1 MNCAIKKL
9 LTVMVTITG
18 ALLLSACPSENNSA
32 PEGKEPSPNGSV
44 AAQALFSPFTG
55 VVPLPTNLFFQPQ
68 TGQAANG
75 TLNIPSSSPPAV
87 AASQLDGW
95 STIAPAIVNFSE
107 AIESDTVESAVRL
120 LHLCLNPADKSPI
133 PGGYTPDTLIPN
145 VNYRAELSAVDDTQV
160 LVKPL
165 IPLRSKF
172 DPNGPCVLVDSDPS
186 EAGHQPAENGYIVAI
201 SNAIET
207 STEQPFAGSD
217 VYELLSQPTCYYRF
231 AASDP
236 LCTNPG
242 DGDDGSVGLT
252 PAGADAGLAT
262 ASEASQQS
270 TENLRR
276 LTAAQEGITQL
287 LTAGAFG
294 PDNIILSF
302 SFSTQSIGTTMAAVK
317 ALAAADA
324 AAQIM
329 AAGTDPVVELEY
341 LGVNTSALGA
351 FGAGDVYKG
360 SVQLPYY
367 LPLPTAA
374 TDSAINSGSWLT
386 ANNQSPYI
394 LDTTPVKT
402 GDVTVP
408 VFAVMPRFI
417 PGTQTPLPAGIDVPT
432 AIVQHGITSNRTQIL
447 AIAEALAAAGVATVA
462 IDLPLHGVVD
472 ENPPFN
478 LVRVP
483 YDYDTKV
490 GERTFDIDLVTNAA
504 AGADACA
511 PNAVAPTTN
520 ERDSSGAHFINLPSL
535 LTSRDN
541 LRQAVADLLS
551 LEKQLPEF
559 SWVKPT
565 MGPPEIRGVDESKMY
580 FVGHSLGGIV
590 GGTFLAL
597 ADDIAAASLL
607 NPGGGIAKLLDASA
621 AFGPVVS
628 GGLAGQGVLEGTSNY
643 EQFLFFAQTVVDS
656 GDPLNYTAA
665 LEAKLSSM
673 PLHSLVIAG
682 GATSVTLQQFD
693 EQGAEDGTITLD
705 LSSFDPPAVLPPD
718 LVVPNDAFNAIEAF
732 GEVIPVSGLGGT
744 VPLYE
749 QLGLTEV
756 THEKDSSNPQ
766 VITSV
771 KHVVRLDSGSHT
783 SPLRPASA
791 APSPLQPG
799 SFVCVVEDH
808 ENGEILNQ
816 LGNFF
821 GSQGACLPIDTS
833 CPPPGP

>member
-9 LTVMVTITG
+9 LTVITILAG
-18 ALLLSACPSENNSA
+18 GLLLSACPSENNSA
-32 PEGKEPSPNGSV
+32 PEGKEPASNGSV
-44 AAQALFSPFTG
+44 NAQALFSPFTG
-55 VVPLPTNLFFQPQ
+55 VVPLPINLFFQPQ
-68 TGQAANG
+68 TGQAADG

-95 STIAPAIVNFSE
+95 STIAPAIIDFSE
-107 AIESDTVESAVRL
+107 AVDAATVASSVVL
-120 LHLCLNPADKSPI
+120 LHVCIEPQSKAPISPLQI
-133 PGGYTPDTLIPN
+133 SYAPDVLMPG
-145 VNYRAELSAVDDTQV
+145 VNYRAELSAVDATQV

-172 DPNGPCVLVDSDPS
+172 DQTGPCIAVDTDPVTS
-186 EAGHQPAENGYIVAI
+186 GVQPAENGYIIAV
-201 SNAIET
+201 SNNLAT
-207 STEQPFAGSD
+207 SSAEAFAGSD
-217 VYELLSQPTCYYRF
+217 AYELLSQNTCYYRF
-231 AASDP
+231 TDP
-236 LCTNPG
+236 DNLCINPG

-252 PAGADAGLAT
+252 PAGQAAGLAT
-262 ASEASQQS
+262 ASDASQQS
-270 TENLRR
+270 SENVRR
-276 LTAAQEGITQL
+276 LTAGQEALAQ
-287 LTAGAFG
+287 AFTSNAFN

-302 SFSTQSIGTTMAAVK
+302 SFSTQSVGTVMSAVK
-317 ALAAADA
+317 SLAAADA
-324 AAQIM
+324 AAQI
-329 AAGTDPVVELEY
+329 AAADPNPVVT
-341 LGVNTSALGA
+341 LGFSGLDTSALGA
-351 FGAGDVYKG
+351 PGAGDVYVG

-367 LPLPTAA
+367 QPLPSSAV
-374 TDSAINSGSWLT
+374 DSSINTGSWQT

-394 LDTTPVKT
+394 LDVVPAKT

-417 PGTQTPLPAGIDVPT
+417 PGTQTPLPADIDVPT

-472 ENPPFN
+472 ENPPLN
-478 LVRVP
+478 QVRVP
-483 YDYDTKV
+483 YNYDTKV
-490 GERTFDIDLVTNAA
+490 GERTFDIDLVANAA
-504 AGADACA
+504 ASADACS

-565 MGPPEIRGVDESKMY
+565 MGQPEIRGVDSDKMY

-597 ADDIAAASLL
+597 ADDIVAASLL
-607 NPGGGIAKLLDASA
+607 TTGGGIAKLLDASA
-621 AFGPVVS
+621 AFGPVVA

-643 EQFLFFAQTVVDS
+643 EQFLFFAQTAVDS
-656 GDPLNYTAA
+656 GDPLNYTDA
-665 LEAKLSSM
+665 LAAKLSSM
-673 PLHSLVIAG
+673 PLHNLVIAG
-682 GATSVTLQQFD
+682 GATSLDIINFD
-693 EQGAEDGTITLD
+693 MSGNPTGTTTV
-705 LSSFDPPAVLPPD
+705 PVPASPPD
-718 LVVPNDAFNAIEAF
+718 LVVPNDAFNAIAEF
-732 GEVIPVSGLGGT
+732 GETIPVSGLGGS

-756 THEKDSSNPQ
+756 QHVRDTANAQ
-766 VITSV
+766 VLTSV
-771 KHVVRLDSGSHT
+771 QHVVRFDSGSHA

-791 APSPLQPG
+791 YPNPADPTT
-799 SFVCVVEDH
+799 FVCVDESD

-816 LGNFF
+816 IANFF
-821 GSQGACLPIDTS
+821 GSQGACLPVDTS
-833 CPPPGP
+833 CPAPPP

>member
-1 MNCAIKKL
+1 MNCSIKHL
-9 LTVMVTITG
+9 QTLMVTLAG

-32 PEGKEPSPNGSV
+32 PEGREPSPNGSV
-44 AAQALFSPFTG
+44 PAQALFSPFTG
-55 VVPLPTNLFFQPQ
+55 VVPLPINLFFQPQ
-68 TGQAANG
+68 TGQAADG

-95 STIAPAIVNFSE
+95 STIAPAIINFSE
-107 AIESDTVESAVRL
+107 AVDAATVASSVVL
-120 LHLCLNPADKSPI
+120 LHVCIEPQSKAPISPLQI
-133 PGGYTPDTLIPN
+133 SYAPDVLMPG
-145 VNYRAELSAVDDTQV
+145 VNYRAELSAVDATQV

-172 DPNGPCVLVDSDPS
+172 DQTGPCIAVDTDPVTS
-186 EAGHQPAENGYIVAI
+186 GVQPAENGYIIAV
-201 SNAIET
+201 SNNLAT
-207 STEQPFAGSD
+207 SSATAFAGSD
-217 VYELLSQPTCYYRF
+217 TYELLSQNTCYYRF
-231 AASDP
+231 TDP
-236 LCTNPG
+236 DSLCTNPG
-242 DGDDGSVGLT
+242 AGDDGSVGLT
-252 PAGADAGLAT
+252 PAGQAAGLAT
-262 ASEASQQS
+262 ASDASQQS
-270 TENLRR
+270 TENVRR
-276 LTAAQEGITQL
+276 LTAGQEAL
-287 LTAGAFG
+287 AEAFTSNAFN

-302 SFSTQSIGTTMAAVK
+302 SFSTQSVGAVMGAVK
-317 ALAAADA
+317 SLAAADA
-324 AAQIM
+324 AAQI
-329 AAGTDPVVELEY
+329 AAADPNPVVT
-341 LGVNTSALGA
+341 LGFSGLDTSALGA
-351 FGAGDVYKG
+351 PGAGDVYVG

-367 LPLPTAA
+367 QPLPSSAA
-374 TDSAINSGSWLT
+374 DSSINTGSWQT

-394 LDTTPVKT
+394 LDAVPVKT

-408 VFAVMPRFI
+408 VFAVMPRFV
-417 PGTQTPLPAGIDVPT
+417 PGTGGTVPYPAGVDVPT

-478 LVRVP
+478 QVRVP

-504 AGADACA
+504 AGTDACA

-565 MGPPEIRGVDESKMY
+565 MGPPEIRGVDDGNMY

-607 NPGGGIAKLLDASA
+607 TTGGGIAKLLDASA
-621 AFGPVVS
+621 AFGPVVA
-628 GGLAGQGVLEGTSNY
+628 GGLAGEGVLEGTSDY
-643 EQFLFFAQTVVDS
+643 EQFLFFAQTAVDS
-656 GDPLNYTAA
+656 GDPLNYTGA
-665 LEAKLSSM
+665 LAAKLSGM
-673 PLHSLVIAG
+673 PLHNLVIAG
-682 GATSVTLQQFD
+682 GATSLDIINFD
-693 EQGAEDGTITLD
+693 MSGTPTGTTTVPI
-705 LSSFDPPAVLPPD
+705 PASPPD
-718 LVVPNDAFNAIEAF
+718 LVVPNDAFNAIAAF
-732 GEVIPVSGLGGT
+732 GETIPVSGLGGS

-749 QLGLTEV
+749 QLGL
-756 THEKDSSNPQ
+756 S
-766 VITSV
+766 VIEHQRDV
-771 KHVVRLDSGSHT
+771 VDDDIYAPVAHVVRFDSGSHA

-791 APSPLQPG
+791 YPNPADPTT
-799 SFVCVVEDH
+799 FVCVDESD

-816 LGNFF
+816 IANFF
-821 GSQGACLPIDTS
+821 GSQGACLPVDRS
-833 CPPPGP
+833 CPAPSP